1 MRALRYAKSA
11 WHEQRG
17 KDEARV
23 WRLGERHRQRRMWE
37 RRARRHWR
45 RPITL
50 YPTEPW
56 LVLTEEQE
64 YQLAKEEYEH
74 NHGTCE
80 VCNGEWG
87 DGWSNC
93 ICDSRE
99 WPDDDWGL
107 EER

>member
-1 MRALRYAKSA
+1 MTTAKPPLPERDNTA
-11 WHEQRG
+11 CHH
-17 KDEARV
+17 D
-23 WRLGERHRQRRMWE
+23 WREGYYGWKCAKCGQFVAHG
-37 RRARRHWR
+37 A
-45 RPITL
+45 
-50 YPTEPW
+50 EPW

-64 YQLAKEEYEH
+64 YQLAKEEYEQ

-87 DGWSNC
+87 DGWST
-93 ICDSRE
+93 CDSRE